1 MLNKNYSYYI
11 TTWRQFPCDKSGTR
25 AMVLIAGEYRNHFLI
40 TGFAHALVFKKRL
53 GAHYA
58 FIWAATGL
66 GLALAREHHSRNLI
80 GCLIR
85 NHHYWSGTTQF
96 LIWFHDQICS
106 FNRADS
112 WIQLQDGQLLD
123 HYALQTSLFRF
134 VYPCIYPYHLS
145 LSGFCEFCNWTF
157 FIMYSPC
164 CMICA
169 AGYTLTVATLVIL
182 RNRII
187 SLSYRNVS
195 FQLRI

>member
-11 TTWRQFPCDKSGTR
+11 TTWRQFPCNKSGTR
-25 AMVLIAGEYRNHFLI
+25 ALVLIAGEYRNHFLI

-66 GLALAREHHSRNLI
+66 GLALAREHHSSNLI

-96 LIWFHDQICS
+96 LIWFHDQKCS

-112 WIQLQDGQLLD
+112 WIQSQDGQLLD

-134 VYPCIYPYHLS
+134 VYPCIYPYLQD
-145 LSGFCEFCNWTF
+145 F
-157 FIMYSPC
+157 
-164 CMICA
+164 
-169 AGYTLTVATLVIL
+169 
-182 RNRII
+182 
-187 SLSYRNVS
+187 VS
-195 FQLRI
+195 FVFSLLHDMCRWIHTNSCYASHITKPYHIVIIP